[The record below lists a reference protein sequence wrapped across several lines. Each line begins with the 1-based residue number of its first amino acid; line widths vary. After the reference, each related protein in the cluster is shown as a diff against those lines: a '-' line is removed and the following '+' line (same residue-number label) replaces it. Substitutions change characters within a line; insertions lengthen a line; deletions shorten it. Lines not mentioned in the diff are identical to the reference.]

1 MVVRSFVRKS
11 VVILGGFQT
20 SKWREKVFQWVSHEA
35 GIFFLS
41 ALRKLLF
48 SSEKAN
54 KPFRE
59 LANYVS

>member
-11 VVILGGFQT
+11 VVILGGFET

-35 GIFFLS
+35 GKIFFVNFGK
-41 ALRKLLF
+41 AF

>member
-11 VVILGGFQT
+11 VVILGGFKPQNGEKRFSNGYPT
-20 SKWREKVFQWVSHEA
+20 KREN
-35 GIFFLS
+35 FFFS
-41 ALRKLLF
+41 ALGKVL

>member
-11 VVILGGFQT
+11 VVILGGFET

-35 GIFFLS
+35 GKFFFVNFGK
-41 ALRKLLF
+41 AF

-54 KPFRE
+54 NPFRE